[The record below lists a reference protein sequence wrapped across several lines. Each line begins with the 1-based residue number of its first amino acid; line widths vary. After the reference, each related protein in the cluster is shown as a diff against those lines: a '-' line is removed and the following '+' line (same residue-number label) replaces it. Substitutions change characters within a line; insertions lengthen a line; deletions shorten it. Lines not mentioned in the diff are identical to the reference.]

1 MKTVKQRYLSHD
13 INIRFKFMS
22 ILSFIFL
29 LIAALSLIL
38 SITQLSYIHAGINLF
53 AILSS
58 YMAHRT
64 ARSLQPQMSFYYFT
78 IGFLVFSLGNS
89 IFWSNEFFQT
99 SFNSGLYIL
108 TMLMVINMFV
118 AFIAAYKSYQIW
130 LATSFSLIALLFY
143 NIFQLSIVNAPGETH
158 FLLLNLKP
166 LLFFIIIG
174 GLLVYAY
181 LLRKNI
187 NEHYKNRYKK
197 EKKHLMK
204 ILAQVDMGYASFK
217 IKYNSEKQPVNAKI
231 EYYNQLFLEMLNL
244 SHVTIDE
251 AKLSD
256 LNSGGKLIFENYK
269 EFLYEFDKNK
279 ILKRQININGQS
291 YHFSIFA
298 IEHNHMGMLIKK
310 N

>member
-13 INIRFKFMS
+13 INIRFKFVS

-29 LIAALSLIL
+29 LIAALSLIV
-38 SITQLSYIHAGINLF
+38 SITQLSYVHAGINLF

-64 ARSLQPQMSFYYFT
+64 ARSLQPQMSFYYFS

-89 IFWSNEFFQT
+89 IFWGNEFFQT

-118 AFIAAYKSYQIW
+118 SFVAAYKSYQIW

-143 NIFQLSIVNAPGETH
+143 NIFQLSLVDAPGETNI
-158 FLLLNLKP
+158 LLVNLKP
-166 LLFFIIIG
+166 LVFFAIIG

-197 EKKHLMK
+197 EKKHVMK
-204 ILAQVDMGYASFK
+204 ILAQIDMGYASFR

-256 LNSGGKLIFENYK
+256 LNSDGKLIFENYK
-269 EFLYEFDKNK
+269 EFLYEFEKSK
-279 ILKRQININGQS
+279 VLTRELVINEQS
-291 YHFSIFA
+291 YHCSVFA
-298 IEHNHMGMLIKK
+298 IEHNHFGMLIKK
-310 N
+310 D